1 MCKDQPR
8 DEKTGRFQSGP
19 PNATAFKK
27 GDPRAAD
34 CARKANASQLA
45 KKRGRDLLRALLEI
59 GVNDPIVRQ
68 KLVEQGFCTE
78 AISQELAIHQ
88 RQIERAIKTGDPR
101 SYTAVMRAAGYD
113 EQDMNLNLTTSESHR
128 PVTVRF
134 VDCGDDGCGK
144 E

>member
-34 CARKANASQLA
+34 AARNAARSRVAN
-45 KKRGRDLLRALLEI
+45 KRGRDLLHALLEL
-59 GVNDPIVRQ
+59 GVTDPLVRQ

-78 AISQELAIHQ
+78 EISQELAIHQ

-113 EQDMNLNLTTSESHR
+113 TQDLNIDMAVSGSEDAA
-128 PVTVRF
+128 PVIVF
-134 VDCGDDGCGK
+134 SKKD
-144 E
+144 

>member
-27 GDPRAAD
+27 GDPRAAEAGRNA
-34 CARKANASQLA
+34 ARSRVAN
-45 KKRGRDLLRALLEI
+45 KRGRDLLRALLEI

-78 AISQELAIHQ
+78 EISQELAIHQ

-113 EQDMNLNLTTSESHR
+113 TQDLNIDMAVSGSEEAA
-128 PVTVRF
+128 PVIVF
-134 VDCGDDGCGK
+134 SKKD
-144 E
+144 

>member
-34 CARKANASQLA
+34 AARNTARSRVAN
-45 KKRGRDLLRALLEI
+45 KRGRDLLRALLEI

-78 AISQELAIHQ
+78 EISQELAIHQ

-113 EQDMNLNLTTSESHR
+113 TQDLNIDMAVSGSEDAA
-128 PVTVRF
+128 PVIVF
-134 VDCGDDGCGK
+134 SKKD
-144 E
+144 

>member
-45 KKRGRDLLRALLEI
+45 KKRGRDLLREVLALCVSDPMVKAKLKEAGFADDEI
-59 GVNDPIVRQ
+59 TN
-68 KLVEQGFCTE
+68 
-78 AISQELAIHQ
+78 ELAMHI
-88 RQIERAIKTGDPR
+88 RQIERAQKTGDPR

-144 E
+144 Q

>member
-27 GDPRAAD
+27 GDPRAAEA
-34 CARKANASQLA
+34 ARNAARSRVAN
-45 KKRGRDLLRALLEI
+45 KRGRDLLRALLEI

-78 AISQELAIHQ
+78 EISQELAIHQ

-113 EQDMNLNLTTSESHR
+113 TQDLNIDMAVSGSEDAA
-128 PVTVRF
+128 PVIVFR
-134 VDCGDDGCGK
+134 K
-144 E
+144 EGGE

>member
-45 KKRGRDLLRALLEI
+45 KKRGRDLLREVLALCVSDPMVKAKLKEAGFADDEI
-59 GVNDPIVRQ
+59 TN
-68 KLVEQGFCTE
+68 
-78 AISQELAIHQ
+78 ELAMHI
-88 RQIERAIKTGDPR
+88 RQIERAQKTGDPR

-113 EQDMNLNLTTSESHR
+113 TQDLNIDMAVSGSEDAA
-128 PVTVRF
+128 PVIVF
-134 VDCGDDGCGK
+134 SKKD
-144 E
+144 

>member
-8 DEKTGRFQSGP
+8 DEKTGRFQRGP

-45 KKRGRDLLRALLEI
+45 KKRGRDLLREVLALCVSDPMVKAKLKEAGFADDEI
-59 GVNDPIVRQ
+59 TN
-68 KLVEQGFCTE
+68 
-78 AISQELAIHQ
+78 ELAMHI
-88 RQIERAIKTGDPR
+88 RQIERAQKTGDPR

-113 EQDMNLNLTTSESHR
+113 DQDVNLNLTSESHR

-144 E
+144 Q

>member
-34 CARKANASQLA
+34 AARNAARSRVAN
-45 KKRGRDLLRALLEI
+45 KRGRDLLRALLEI

-78 AISQELAIHQ
+78 EISQELAIHQ

-113 EQDMNLNLTTSESHR
+113 TQDLNIDMAVSGSEDAA
-128 PVTVRF
+128 PVIVF
-134 VDCGDDGCGK
+134 SKKD
-144 E
+144 

>member
-34 CARKANASQLA
+34 AARNAARSRVAN
-45 KKRGRDLLRALLEI
+45 KRGRDLLRALLEI
-59 GVNDPIVRQ
+59 GVNDPMVKA
-68 KLVEQGFCTE
+68 KLKEAGFADDEITN
-78 AISQELAIHQ
+78 ELAMHI
-88 RQIERAIKTGDPR
+88 RQIERAQKTGDPR

-113 EQDMNLNLTTSESHR
+113 DQDVNLNLTSESHR

-144 E
+144 Q